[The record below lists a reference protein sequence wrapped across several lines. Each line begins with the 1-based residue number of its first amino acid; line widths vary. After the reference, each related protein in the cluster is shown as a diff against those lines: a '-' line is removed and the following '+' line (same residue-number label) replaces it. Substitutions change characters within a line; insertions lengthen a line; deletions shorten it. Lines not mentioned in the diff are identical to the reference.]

1 VERGFSFLYNKAMQ
15 NPVTRSHPGA
25 VWELIYL
32 AVVAEIVLWMDLGSK
47 YLVRNQLQAGQAV
60 DYELGP
66 QGFVM
71 LVHLPNSGMALGMF
85 KDYNL
90 AFTLIGLAAAVV
102 IVTVDLA
109 FFRRINLG
117 RFGLALVLGGLLG
130 NLIDRFALGYVTDI
144 FMFAGLPVFNI
155 ADVCILV
162 GVLYMIIDL
171 IRKERMAQI

>member
-1 VERGFSFLYNKAMQ
+1 MHT
-15 NPVTRSHPGA
+15 PVARSHRIA
-25 VWELIYL
+25 VWELVYL

-47 YLVRNQLQAGQAV
+47 YLVRSQLQAGQAV

-90 AFTLIGLAAAVV
+90 AFTLIGLVAAVV
-102 IVTVDLA
+102 ILTIDLA
-109 FFRRINLG
+109 FFRQINLG
-117 RFGLALVLGGLLG
+117 RFGLALLLGGLLG

-155 ADVCILV
+155 ADLCIAI
-162 GVLYMIIDL
+162 GVFYMIIDL
-171 IRKERMAQI
+171 IRKERRAKP